1 MRQLS
6 ASLGPG
12 GGIAAASR
20 VLVGTSGYNYTA
32 WKGSFYP
39 DKLSSKK
46 MLFFYAAR
54 LPTVE
59 INYTFYRM
67 PTERLLAGWSEVT
80 PDHFRF
86 TLKAPRRITHDTRLR
101 HAEEST
107 AAFCGAAQT
116 LGPKLG
122 VLLFQLPPSF
132 KKDLGVL
139 DDFLAVLPPAVRV
152 AFEFRHAS
160 WHDAEVFERLRA
172 RGLALCVADSERL
185 TTPVEITA
193 DYAYFRLRD
202 EGYQPGDIIRWA
214 ETIATSTA
222 ACREVFVYFKHED
235 QGKGPEFARLL
246 IEALSAST

>member
-1 MRQLS
+1 MQLPLS
-6 ASLGPG
+6 ASSGPG
-12 GGIAAASR
+12 GGASAR
-20 VLVGTSGYNYTA
+20 VLVGTSGYNYTE

-39 DKLSSKK
+39 EKLSSKK
-46 MLFFYAAR
+46 MLPFYAAR

-67 PTERLLAGWSEVT
+67 PTDRLLAGWSEAT

-86 TLKAPRRITHDTRLR
+86 MLKAPRRITHDARLR
-101 HAEEST
+101 RCEET
-107 AAFCGAAQT
+107 PAAFCDAAQT

-132 KKDLGVL
+132 KKDLAVL
-139 DDFLAVLPPAVRV
+139 DDFLAVLPKVVRA
-152 AFEFRHAS
+152 AFEFRHVS

-172 RGLALCVADSERL
+172 RRLALCVADSERL

-202 EGYQPGDIIRWA
+202 QGYQTSDIARWA

-235 QGKGPEFARLL
+235 QGKGPEFARVL
-246 IEALSAST
+246 IEALTASA